1 MESHLKQLKEKAL
14 AEIKKITS
22 AEELKKIETKYF
34 GRKGE
39 LAELLKKLKTLAAEE
54 KPKIGQLANE
64 VKVELESLLANVK
77 YEFREN
83 SQKEAFRPRL
93 DITLPGVKKPIGHLH
108 PLTLVQN
115 ELQDVFRQMGF
126 MIVDGPE
133 VESEYYNFEVLNI
146 PENHPA
152 RDMQDTFYLKERD
165 HLVMRTHTS
174 NQQVRALERFG
185 SPLRAVFPG
194 RVFRYEATDASH
206 DTTFYQL
213 EGLMVDED
221 ISISNLIAILKS
233 MLKAIFKRDLKIRLR
248 PSYFPFVEP
257 GLEVDASCAIC
268 DGSGCSVCK
277 QTGWVEILGS
287 GLVHPRV
294 LEAAGLNAKKYS
306 GFAFGLGLTRLAMMK
321 YGIDDIRL
329 LLSGDKRFLDQF

>member
-1 MESHLKQLKEKAL
+1 MESHLKKLKDKAL
-14 AEIKKITS
+14 EEIKKITS
-22 AEELKKIETKYF
+22 FDELKKIETKYL

-39 LAELLKKLKTLAAEE
+39 LTEALKKLKDLAIEE
-54 KPKIGQLANE
+54 KPKMGQLANE
-64 VKVELESLLANVK
+64 IKVEVEGFLSKVKFELQERTEEKASNV
-77 YEFREN
+77 
-83 SQKEAFRPRL
+83 L
-93 DITLPGVKKPIGHLH
+93 DITLPGLKKPIGHLH
-108 PLTLVQN
+108 PITLVQN

-126 MIVDGPE
+126 MVIDGPE

-146 PENHPA
+146 PKNHPA
-152 RDMQDTFYLKERD
+152 RDMQDTFYLKD
-165 HLVMRTHTS
+165 HDSWVMRTHTS
-174 NQQVRALERFG
+174 NQQVRALEQYG

-213 EGLMVDED
+213 EGLMVDEN
-221 ISISNLIAILKS
+221 ISISNLMAVLKA
-233 MLKAIFKRDLKIRLR
+233 MLKAIFKRDLKVRLR

-257 GLEVDASCAIC
+257 GLEIDASCAIC
-268 DGSGCSVCK
+268 DGNGCSVCK

-294 LEAAGLNAKKYS
+294 LEAVGLDSKKYS

-321 YGIDDIRL
+321 YGINDIRL